1 MDSLGFNEIIIRLE
15 RYCAYQERCTHE
27 VLQKVKTIGL
37 DDSQKIQEALQ
48 HLRSLDF
55 LNDKRFVESYIN
67 GRISIK
73 KWGVNKIKAGLFEK
87 RIDPKLI
94 DDGLGQINKSIY
106 EKNLQALLNKKKEGL
121 PGFESDYKKKSKI
134 MRFLATKGYTS
145 EEIGRCF

>member
-1 MDSLGFNEIIIRLE
+1 MPL
-15 RYCAYQERCTHE
+15 
-27 VLQKVKTIGL
+27 
-37 DDSQKIQEALQ
+37 KIQEALQ

-67 GRISIK
+67 GKVSIK
-73 KWGVNKIKAGLFEK
+73 KWGVNKIKARLFEK

-106 EKNLQALLNKKKEGL
+106 EKNLQALFDKKKEGL